1 MSANFTS
8 NPPPTTHPPSHH
20 PTPTAVAPED
30 FSSSSYELTFTPDNA
45 HQDLCVIINIADDAI
60 YEQTEQFM
68 VYLTTND
75 SCVEFKQEST
85 PISILDD
92 DCELCS
98 AACVCSSYNGFRI
111 DIVIH
116 L

>member
-1 MSANFTS
+1 M
-8 NPPPTTHPPSHH
+8 
-20 PTPTAVAPED
+20 
-30 FSSSSYELTFTPDNA
+30 PDNA
-45 HQDLCVIINIADDAI
+45 DQDLCVSINIADDNV

-92 DCELCS
+92 DCEFCS
-98 AACVCSSYNGFRI
+98 AACVQQ
-111 DIVIH
+111 